1 MQFYPQMLHLV
12 LSLLLGASGTIGAP
26 EADTIKFLPGLQKQ
40 PNFKQYSGYFNV
52 ADNKPP
58 HYW

>member
-1 MQFYPQMLHLV
+1 MFVYFLF
-12 LSLLLGASGTIGAP
+12 SSGTIGAP
-26 EADTIKFLPGLQKQ
+26 ETDTIKFLPGLQKQ